1 MRKNS
6 QDHAAW
12 MWNGPE
18 LTTMARIITML
29 LFFLLCSDFIFV
41 VLAKR
46 ASYYIVLMFS
56 TGDVTLV
63 LHSHSVTLPRRLRS
77 RDSHVQ
83 DGRLSV

>member
-6 QDHAAW
+6 QDDAVW

-41 VLAKR
+41 VLAK
-46 ASYYIVLMFS
+46 SYFNYVCVCSALAMS
-56 TGDVTLV
+56 
-63 LHSHSVTLPRRLRS
+63 
-77 RDSHVQ
+77 
-83 DGRLSV
+83 LS